1 MNELLVEE
9 ISELQ
14 HHETTIE
21 QGLKT
26 FVDVGNA
33 LLAIRDKR
41 LYRQSFGTF
50 EDYCQD
56 RWSMERNYANKL
68 IAAAV
73 VVENLGT
80 IVPVLPATES
90 QARPLTRLEPELQP
104 VAWQRAVETAPNGK
118 VTAAHVEATAK
129 TFLPPNATPIRLQ
142 PTPVSSARTFVAPY
156 APSETA
162 RYIPAQRPAVD
173 EYGEMEEEAEEDGD
187 GYDWTEETVAEESPA
202 KVEYDSNEWYTP
214 LDYISAARQVL
225 GDIDLDPASCQV
237 ANEKVKATE
246 YYDVDDDGL
255 TLPWNGRIWLNPPY
269 GDPLPWVEKLTSSF
283 REGTVTAALLLV
295 NTANSPQ
302 WSRLLWNGPY
312 AVCLLSKRV
321 RFWRPDRADAK
332 GTAQDQMIWYMGDD
346 PEKFKAVF
354 SMYGAIR

>member
-9 ISELQ
+9 VSELH
-14 HHETTIE
+14 HHEKTIE

-56 RWSMERNYANKL
+56 RWGMSRPRAYQL
-68 IAAAV
+68 IEAAEV
-73 VVENLGT
+73 RINLST
-80 IVPVLPATES
+80 IVDIPLPATES
-90 QARPLTRLEPELQP
+90 QARPLTKLSPELQP

-118 VTAAHVEATAK
+118 VTAAHVEATA
-129 TFLPPNATPIRLQ
+129 
-142 PTPVSSARTFVAPY
+142 RTFVAPKPPVSTIRLEPKP
-156 APSETA
+156 AE
-162 RYIPAQRPAVD
+162 YIPTKPYSEPVRFVPAHRPAVD
-173 EYGEMEEEAEEDGD
+173 EYEEMEEEAEEDGD
-187 GYDWTEETVAEESPA
+187 GYDWTPEEVAPA

-214 LDYISAARQVL
+214 LDYINAARQVL

-237 ANEKVKATE
+237 ANEKVKASE

-255 TLPWNGRIWLNPPY
+255 TLPWDGRVWLNPPY

-312 AVCLLSKRV
+312 TVCLLSKRV
-321 RFWRPDRADAK
+321 RFWRPDREDAK
-332 GTAQDQMIWYMGDD
+332 GTAQDQMIWYLGDE